1 MNTDFEFL
9 FVEIKINILL
19 ILKRLGENR
28 STALVFK
35 TFYLANLGMI
45 RFMFITGKL
54 IFIDKLFTF
63 KND

>member
-1 MNTDFEFL
+1 MNTDFE

-19 ILKRLGENR
+19 ILKRLGKNR
-28 STALVFK
+28 SSALVFK

>member
-19 ILKRLGENR
+19 ILKRLGKNR
-28 STALVFK
+28 SLHWYYK
-35 TFYLANLGMI
+35 TFYLAKLGVI
-45 RFMFITGKL
+45 RFILITGKL

>member
-19 ILKRLGENR
+19 ILKRLGKNR
-28 STALVFK
+28 SSALVFK

-45 RFMFITGKL
+45 RSMFITGKL